1 MKVPV
6 EHKGLAE
13 SMQSMVDAT
22 VAAARSSRGGSVSE
36 RRAGQFQSDRNTATE
51 KAIAERTAAIE
62 RAAHAEVLRALDVDT
77 PRFRV
82 RGAVCTPEMRN
93 LLQSHFPSEVFGK
106 AEQGIDSGT

>member
-22 VAAARSSRGGSVSE
+22 VAAVRSSRGGHAVE
-36 RRAGQFQSDRNTATE
+36 YAATE

-62 RAAHAEVLRALDVDT
+62 RAAHAEVLRSGFTTGDKDGT
-77 PRFRV
+77 CTFSR
-82 RGAVCTPEMRN
+82 AVASSARWRDEFPE
-93 LLQSHFPSEVFGK
+93 S
-106 AEQGIDSGT
+106 